1 MLMITLPACPSI
13 EEWAHVEAALA
24 LGQHVVLRA
33 VDGRHDVLRQGIAR
47 VGVLDVTDGG
57 EAGLELHPTRA

>member
-33 VDGRHDVLRQGIAR
+33 VDGG
-47 VGVLDVTDGG
+47 
-57 EAGLELHPTRA
+57 RASRASASWT